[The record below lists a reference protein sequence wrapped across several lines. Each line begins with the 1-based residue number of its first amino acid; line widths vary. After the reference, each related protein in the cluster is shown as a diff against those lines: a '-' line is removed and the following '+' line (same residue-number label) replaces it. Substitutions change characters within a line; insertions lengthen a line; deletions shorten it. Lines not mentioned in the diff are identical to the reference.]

1 MSMTLT
7 GFFPENIGV
16 FTQIDSVFDLIF
28 YIVFPWLVVTEL
40 IVFGFAILYRR
51 KSSRKAT
58 YETGEKFKA
67 LAWILIP
74 AAVVLGFDLYM
85 DTAGASVWHHMKE
98 EVPTEGL
105 TVGVEAKQFAW
116 TFTLPGAD
124 QILHTAD
131 DLKIENDL
139 HVPADKNIIFEL
151 TSEDVIH
158 SFFIP
163 NIRIKQD
170 VVPGRRIRG
179 WFQAKKAG
187 RYEIACAELC
197 GIGHTRMRAWL
208 NVHAPE
214 EYETWL
220 KETIEKQKS
229 EDSWL

>member
-1 MSMTLT
+1 MALT
-7 GFFPENIGV
+7 GYFPENIGV

-28 YIVFPWLVVTEL
+28 YLVFPWLVLTEF
-40 IVFGFAILYRR
+40 IVVGFAVFYR
-51 KSSRKAT
+51 KKASPKAT
-58 YETGEKFKA
+58 YEPGIRLKA
-67 LAWILIP
+67 LSWILVP
-74 AAVVLGFDLYM
+74 AVVVLGFDLYM
-85 DTAGASVWHHMKE
+85 DYAGASVWHHMKE
-98 EVPTEGL
+98 QIPTDGL
-105 TVGVEAKQFAW
+105 TVGVEGKQFAW

-124 QILHTAD
+124 QVLNTAD
-131 DLKIENDL
+131 DIKIENDL

-151 TSEDVIH
+151 QSNDVIH

-179 WFQAKKAG
+179 WFQAKKPG

-197 GIGHTRMRAWL
+197 GIGHTRMRGWL
-208 NVHAPE
+208 NVHEPG

-220 KETIEKQKS
+220 KETMQKQNA